1 MPRERIKKME
11 NLNRK
16 DPYMMLS
23 IVNMKLRDE
32 CDSLESLCKAY
43 DLDMEELL
51 GRMDAIGYSYS
62 MQTNQF
68 VG

>member
-1 MPRERIKKME
+1 ME

-16 DPYMMLS
+16 DPYTMLS

-32 CDSLESLCKAY
+32 CDSLEALCKDY

-51 GRMDAIGYSYS
+51 GRMDAIGYTYS
-62 MQTNQF
+62 MANNQF

>member
-1 MPRERIKKME
+1 ME

-32 CDSLESLCKAY
+32 CDSLETLCKDY

-51 GRMDAIGYSYS
+51 GRMDAIGYTYS
-62 MQTNQF
+62 MANNQF
-68 VG
+68 IG

>member
-1 MPRERIKKME
+1 ME

-32 CDSLESLCKAY
+32 CPSLEDLCKTY
-43 DLDMEELL
+43 DLDIEEVL
-51 GRMDAIGYSYS
+51 GRMDAIGYTYS
-62 MQTNQF
+62 MTRNQF

>member
-1 MPRERIKKME
+1 ME

-32 CDSLESLCKAY
+32 CDCLEALCKDY

-51 GRMDAIGYSYS
+51 GRMDAIGYTYS
-62 MQTNQF
+62 MANNQF